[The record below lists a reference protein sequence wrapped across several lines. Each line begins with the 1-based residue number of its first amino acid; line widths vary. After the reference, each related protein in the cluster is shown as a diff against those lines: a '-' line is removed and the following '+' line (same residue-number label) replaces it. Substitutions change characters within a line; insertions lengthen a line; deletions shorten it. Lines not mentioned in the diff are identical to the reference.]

1 MRKMIT
7 LVACLMIALV
17 ARGQIMYEVSGQGLK
32 KKSHLIGS
40 NHILTAKVLGGTP
53 AFKWYNDCDIVVGE
67 IVINEQDVMDAT
79 MKYMRGEKR
88 ISELLTLREYGLL
101 DSVMEADMGFGIEM
115 VDIMRPAMVET
126 MWTTA
131 VLEKLYPK
139 EPDEVGMDS
148 YFQNMSVLEGK
159 RVMGLESVEQQMQ
172 LLMGLGSEEQQA
184 RELYETCMA
193 GKEVMKARMDSLLNF
208 YRQGDLYGLAK
219 ISMEEMTQAEW
230 TEMVDMRNEA
240 WAEKLPAMMKE
251 GSCFVVVGA
260 LHLYGPGGVVELL
273 RKKGYKLK
281 EVK

>member
-1 MRKMIT
+1 
-7 LVACLMIALV
+7 
-17 ARGQIMYEVSGQGLK
+17 
-32 KKSHLIGS
+32 
-40 NHILTAKVLGGTP
+40 
-53 AFKWYNDCDIVVGE
+53 
-67 IVINEQDVMDAT
+67 
-79 MKYMRGEKR
+79 
-88 ISELLTLREYGLL
+88 
-101 DSVMEADMGFGIEM
+101 
-115 VDIMRPAMVET
+115 
-126 MWTTA
+126 
-131 VLEKLYPK
+131 
-139 EPDEVGMDS
+139 
-148 YFQNMSVLEGK
+148 
-159 RVMGLESVEQQMQ
+159 MGLESVEQQMR

-193 GKEVMKARMDSLLNF
+193 GKAMLKERMDSLVNF

-219 ISMEEMTQAEW
+219 ISMEDMTQAEW